1 MPGRLPYDIVVAR
14 RPRGAVGR
22 RCPYTRKSSEEGLE
36 QEFNSLDAQ
45 REACEAYILSQRHEG
60 WQALDNCYDDGG
72 YSGGN
77 MARPGLVQLLADV
90 RARKVDV
97 IVVYKVDRL
106 TRALSDFAK
115 IVETLDGHGV
125 SFVSVTQQFNTTSSM
140 GRLTLNVLLSFA
152 QFEREVTGERIRD
165 KIAASRKKG
174 MWMGGPVPLGYDL
187 VEHKLVVNAFEAT
200 TVRQIF
206 ARYAEL
212 GCVRE
217 LKAALDEAKIV
228 SKRRVSEGGR
238 ASGGQAFGRGQLYHL
253 LRNRLYLGEA
263 VHKGT
268 AYPGQHDAIIAPEL
282 FEDVQAILAANR
294 VARRDRQGVAAPSL
308 LAGLLFD
315 ADGQRFTPSHTQRH
329 GRRYRYYAAAKAV
342 GEEMSQ
348 AGRLQRLPAA
358 QIEGIVVGEFT
369 RLLATPSQLLSYLPS
384 APAGLTHAV
393 LSGAGAAAAR
403 WSAAGVHGQGPLLR
417 AVLRRVTSSATL
429 LRLTIDLPALWRM
442 LLPLEEA
449 EAAGALA
456 PATLEIERPV
466 TLKRSGR
473 ETRLWIPGANAPRQ
487 AVKPNPALIKLVARA
502 HDWWGQFQAGRS
514 TQRIADD
521 LGLNRSYVAA
531 IMPLAFLAPD
541 IVEDILAGR
550 QPAGLQAKDLMGL
563 PASWSEQ
570 RALLAARAG

>member
-1 MPGRLPYDIVVAR
+1 MSAPKVL
-14 RPRGAVGR
+14 
-22 RCPYTRKSSEEGLE
+22 RCAIYTRKSSEEGLE

-45 REACEAYILSQRHEG
+45 REACEAYVLSQRHEG
-60 WQALDNCYDDGG
+60 WQALETLYDDGG

-77 MARPGLVQLLADV
+77 MERPGLVQLLADV

-187 VEHKLVVNAFEAT
+187 VDHKLVINEPEAT

-206 ARYAEL
+206 ERYAEL
-212 GCVRE
+212 GCVRK
-217 LKAALDEAKIV
+217 LKAALDEAQIV
-228 SKRRVSEGGR
+228 SKRRVTAGGR

-268 AYPGQHDAIIAPEL
+268 SYPGQHDAIIAPRL
-282 FEDVQAILAANR
+282 FEEVQATLAANR
-294 VARRDRQGVAAPSL
+294 VARRDRQGAASPSL

-315 ADGQRFTPSHTQRH
+315 TDGQRFTPSHTQRH
-329 GRRYRYYAAAKAV
+329 GRRYRYYAAAQPADE
-342 GEEMSQ
+342 GASQ

-358 QIEGIVVGEFT
+358 QIEAIVEGELS
-369 RLLATPSQLLSYLPS
+369 RLLATPSELLSYLPG
-384 APAGLTHAV
+384 APAVLTHAV
-393 LSGAGAAAAR
+393 LSGGAAAAIR
-403 WSAAGVHGQGPLLR
+403 WSAAAAPARGTLLR
-417 AVLRRVTSSATL
+417 AVLRRVTVSATQ
-429 LRLTIDLPALWRM
+429 LRLTVDLPALWRI
-442 LLPLEEA
+442 LLPLEQA
-449 EAAGALA
+449 EAASALA

-473 ETRLWIPGANAPRQ
+473 ETRLWVPGANAPRQ
-487 AVKPNPALIKLVARA
+487 VAKPNPALIKLVVRA
-502 HDWWGQFQAGRS
+502 HDWWGQFRAGRS
-514 TQRIADD
+514 TQAIANA
-521 LGLNRSYVAA
+521 LGLNRSYIAA
-531 IMPLAFLAPD
+531 VMPLAFLAPD
-541 IVEDILAGR
+541 LVEDILAGC
-550 QPAGLQAKDLMGL
+550 QPPGLQTKDLMDL
-563 PASWSEQ
+563 PLEWAAQ
-570 RALLAARAG
+570 RALLAARAEGI